1 MTFIS
6 NQIQPIGQLLKGKLC
21 EEQNNSTS
29 GFMNSDNN
37 IFDDDFMRS
46 NQDDDKV
53 TPEAL
58 QKLSKDFENA
68 AMSIEGNKGSSKQSR
83 NSNPNDN
90 KEEVDH
96 QKFFKKMQECLST
109 NLNKRG
115 GNGSN
120 NQDMIETHEREMKQ

>member
-1 MTFIS
+1 
-6 NQIQPIGQLLKGKLC
+6 
-21 EEQNNSTS
+21 
-29 GFMNSDNN
+29 MNSDNN

-68 AMSIEGNKGSSKQSR
+68 AMSLEGSKGSSKHSR
-83 NSNPNDN
+83 NNNDN
-90 KEEVDH
+90 KDEVDH

-115 GNGSN
+115 GIGSN
-120 NQDMIETHEREMKQ
+120 SQDMIETHEREMK